1 MYNMFNKPVTFSEAH
16 SPSPHIL
23 LGCDSPNT
31 CAPIHRLIENAGF
44 RVQFA
49 GDYSSVEPLLFEH
62 NHDVVLL
69 DVSAPEAVEAA
80 VQTALRLKRRNSDQF
95 VGYLADP
102 LLDNSGLAGD
112 AIFPRSPNNL
122 PEALRSFFLRETR
135 II

>member
-1 MYNMFNKPVTFSEAH
+1 MFNKPVTFSEEH
-16 SPSPHIL
+16 SSSPHIL

-49 GDYSSVEPLLFEH
+49 GDYSSVEDLLFE
-62 NHDVVLL
+62 HDVVLL

-80 VQTALRLKRRNSDQF
+80 VETALRLKRRNSGQF

-112 AIFPRSPNNL
+112 AIFPRSPMSL

>member
-1 MYNMFNKPVTFSEAH
+1 MFNKPVTFSEEH
-16 SPSPHIL
+16 SSSPHIL

-31 CAPIHRLIENAGF
+31 CGSIHRLIEDAGF

-49 GDYSSVEPLLFEH
+49 GDYSSVELLLFE
-62 NHDVVLL
+62 HDVVLL

-80 VQTALRLKRRNSDQF
+80 VETALRLKRRNSGQF